1 VTTTHHRARV
11 SIVIDVYDESLLTVL
26 IWARQSAHTL
36 ATQLWDHGV
45 LAHVGP
51 RRTRR
56 QTHRHPVNMLT
67 ARGRPIHTDPR
78 RSVCKQRCRQQHS
91 SSTHMT
97 SKR

>member
-45 LAHVGP
+45 IAHVAHVELDDKP
-51 RRTRR
+51 TVTR
-56 QTHRHPVNMLT
+56 
-67 ARGRPIHTDPR
+67 
-78 RSVCKQRCRQQHS
+78 
-91 SSTHMT
+91 
-97 SKR
+97 